1 MLVNNNGNELNVTDK
16 FTLGQL
22 LKHGAVLVEDVK
34 ATEEVDTSKGNK
46 EDVKEPIQKPT
57 RTRGK

>member
-1 MLVNNNGNELNVTDK
+1 MLVINNGNVLNVTDK

-22 LKHGAVLVEDVK
+22 LKHGATLVEDVK
-34 ATEEVDTSKGNK
+34 ATEEVDTSS
-46 EDVKEPIQKPT
+46 EDKEPIKKPT

>member
-22 LKHGAVLVEDVK
+22 LKHGATLVEDVK
-34 ATEEVDTSKGNK
+34 TTEEVDASK
-46 EDVKEPIQKPT
+46 ESKEPIKT
-57 RTRGK
+57 RKK